1 MQDHAHLMGKGWV
14 VADAVG
20 DGAGHDVAMAIL
32 VLQALAVER
41 GATRSAAQQKAA
53 RLHVASGPGQIAY
66 ALKAEH
72 RVIHVKRHHDAVA
85 G

>member
-1 MQDHAHLMGKGWV
+1 MQDDANLMGEGRV

-20 DGAGHDVAMAIL
+20 NGAGHDVAVAIL